1 MRVVRL
7 GITGAYGGQLRRA
20 IGVTASNR
28 FSAFLTGLGVA
39 SLLQSSTATAL
50 MMSSFV
56 SRGLLSVSA
65 GFAIILGADVGTT
78 LVAQVFSFDL
88 AWLWPV
94 LVVAGVVGHLTGGDT
109 RREDLSRVAI
119 GLGLILLSLSLIT
132 ATSQTIS
139 GSAIPRDIFAS
150 LAQEPV
156 LAALLA
162 GVLAWLAHSSL
173 AVVLL
178 IVSLTTAGV
187 VSPLL
192 GFALV
197 LGANVGGAFAA
208 FIISAGAGPE
218 AQRVPLGNFLFK
230 TIGCLIALPL
240 LDQIAP
246 FIAFLEPESP
256 RQIVNFHTLFNLGLA
271 VTFLFATEPMARL
284 CARMLPEKPKG
295 DAKAKPRYLDPDV
308 IHTPSVA
315 LAGAARETLRM
326 GDAIESMLRMS
337 FDALSTN
344 DRRLVAEIQAA
355 DDIVDEL
362 HRSIKF
368 YLTETSREPM
378 GEADSRRC
386 SDILSFA
393 VNLEHVGDIIDK
405 NLAELAAKKVKEGL
419 LFSDEGMQE
428 IAEMH
433 DRLLDN
439 LNLAMSVFISGD
451 TDVARRL
458 LSEKE
463 HFRNLE
469 RAAADAHMERLRA
482 GKPET
487 IETTALHVDILRDL
501 KRINSHIASVAY
513 PILESEGDLL
523 PSRLKAKDGLRS
535 V

>member
-1 MRVVRL
+1 MRVVRV
-7 GITGAYGGQLRRA
+7 GVTGAYGGQLRRA

-28 FSAFLTGLGVA
+28 FSAFATGLGVA
-39 SLLQSSTATAL
+39 TLLQSSTATAL

-56 SRGLLSVSA
+56 SRGLLGVSA

-88 AWLWPV
+88 AWLWPI
-94 LVVAGVVGHLTGGDT
+94 LIIAGVVAYLTGGDT
-109 RREDLSRVAI
+109 RRQDLARVGI
-119 GLGLILLSLSLIT
+119 GLGLMLLSLSLIT

-150 LAQEPV
+150 LAEEPV

-173 AVVLL
+173 AIVLL
-178 IVSLTTAGV
+178 IVSLTAAGV

-208 FIISAGAGPE
+208 LIISAGNGPE
-218 AQRVPLGNFLFK
+218 AQRVPLGNLLFK
-230 TIGCLIALPL
+230 TVGCIAVLPL
-240 LDQIAP
+240 LDQVAPLIAM
-246 FIAFLEPESP
+246 LEPESP
-256 RQIVNFHTLFNLGLA
+256 RQVVNFHTLFNLALA
-271 VTFLFATEPMARL
+271 ATFLFATEPMARL
-284 CARMLPEKPKG
+284 CARLLPAKPKD

-326 GDAIESMLRMS
+326 GDAIESMLRMAL
-337 FDALSTN
+337 DALRTN
-344 DRRLVAEIQAA
+344 DRRLVAEIQAT

-405 NLAELAAKKVKEGL
+405 NLAELAAKKVKDGL
-419 LFSDEGMQE
+419 LFSDEGMGE

-451 TDVARRL
+451 AAVARRL

-469 RAAADAHMERLRA
+469 RAAADAHMARLRA

-501 KRINSHIASVAY
+501 KRINSHFTSVAY

-523 PSRLKAKDGLRS
+523 PSRLRTKDNLRS